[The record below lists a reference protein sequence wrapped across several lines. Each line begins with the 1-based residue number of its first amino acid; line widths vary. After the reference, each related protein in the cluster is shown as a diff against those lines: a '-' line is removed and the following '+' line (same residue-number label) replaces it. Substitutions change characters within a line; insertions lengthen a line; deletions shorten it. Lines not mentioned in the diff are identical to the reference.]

1 MEELR
6 LSHAWPPLARFCAAA
21 AFFVGVSV
29 MVGCGGGGG
38 SPSPQVNVGNNG
50 DQGSGGDNG
59 DQGSDGDGD
68 QGSGGDNGDS
78 PPPIAFG
85 QVNDIAALPIV
96 ESGGVYT
103 LNVRSQNLRTVSI
116 AVEGGG
122 GSLTVTQN
130 RLILDAGEN
139 SFQLQAMAAIND
151 IFEDDNFVVTMT
163 FGLRD
168 IFDDSITSSITI
180 RFASEPRVTST
191 GGKVALI
198 IRPSTNLTAGTTILP
213 ADQVSLSIFHLHDA
227 KAQYVLQPRSNFF
240 AADPDNGKISLA
252 RALPAGDYALTLH
265 LVYGGL
271 AAMQSIDVRYLDLPV
286 AVGQAND
293 IAILPTDGDA
303 YEFNVQARGPRT
315 IAIAVEGGGENFT
328 VTQSLLTFDAEER
341 SKRVQLQVRKSINEI
356 FAVDNHIVNMTFGLR
371 DVDDPLAA
379 TRFTIGFISEP
390 RVTITGGTVIVI
402 RPRTSLTA
410 GATILSVEQVSLS
423 IFHLHGATARY
434 ELEQPQPPLGQS
446 QSPYFAADPDNGK
459 ISLARAL
466 PVGDYT
472 LTLRLIYEGLTAT
485 RSVSVRSEYLQ
496 PKFVGNITNEI
507 YFPASTGADAEVLQV
522 TVTGDDV
529 TVFVDSQLPIRAR
542 PVREEGEENGGES
555 TVVYRVEFE
564 EPLTSIITSDDRTIN
579 VTTGFEVTTM
589 TVESVTTMTVGS
601 VVTTMTVESATTTMS
616 TAIISMKI
624 IDITIYLTLR
634 AQGALTGSIV
644 FPTVAFATVDIFSGP
659 RAFGRDDTLII
670 PAGGSGVALPAG
682 AAGIT
687 IWHIA
692 LPTLTFYEIDQSDDN
707 IFTVDAKS
715 GEISIVDILPNRSE
729 HNLTLHMTGFGY
741 ESEAGAINQ
750 VKMTTASRPLRII
763 GPPHQTVFLSGGT
776 RTITVAAMARP
787 DEEIAVVRSRIDRTD
802 LALPP
807 LVDFI
812 SLAPVSTGNF
822 QADGGVTSRIRLGER
837 GALELFTADGT
848 ELTASFQVIDFNGE
862 SGVLTL
868 LFRSAP
874 RVAANGGDL
883 LTVLESE
890 QVTTADVM
898 TVVTEAEAGEADI
911 WHFPTP
917 ERERVL
923 EKYSLSPVK
932 ATNLDRLDESTRV
945 TDLFSVDGE
954 TGEVVLTAAL
964 EYNRAYEFALYLRG
978 GGVEASRNVRVETPP
993 YPGFYAQ
1000 NDAGKG
1006 EGTVDSPYLISD
1018 IHQLQVIGGAVPDNV
1033 ATVLAARWRV
1043 SEDFVQNEAA
1053 RTFGSNRLLSHY
1065 LLVNDIDASPTRAW
1079 AQGFAPIGGSENKG
1093 GFRGVFDGGDF
1104 LIRELYIRRPRE
1116 DDVGLFAALEAGSD
1130 VTHLGLQN
1138 VEILGDERVGGFA
1151 GAMRGGALS
1160 INWISGLVSGNDDVG
1175 GFAGWQTNGMLEEN
1189 WSSARIGSGGDGGG
1203 WVGRRAAGEAG
1214 RGYWAGVF
1222 EGDFSGRDNLGGLSS
1237 PLGAVGGDAVYWNPQ
1252 ASAPGLAQS
1261 GGGAVAVGAIQ
1272 DLSANDF
1279 GGGWRV
1285 DGGDNFP
1292 ALLGASATEQAI
1304 GVALGMTRWVGI
1316 GSPDEVVLRPGANG
1330 ARVDLSPEFGWLRL
1344 DTNGFIAR
1352 DVADFAPARCEIY
1365 DDDEGLPAARV
1376 DVGYNGV
1383 EIFVDLLAEDAF
1395 LSYTS
1400 DCRFGWSGAE
1410 RDADVTLRLVFAAAA
1425 SSTAPG
1431 DDVRQ
1436 TIDYAA
1442 RIAASDISTFDSRAY
1457 FIGLPRGVVT
1467 IGATAAKNTFVLKV
1481 ATRDPILL
1489 GTTMTISPAAAV
1501 DAASGGILET
1511 GGGRTVAVTLAVA
1524 ATALFTEDNLEVEGN
1539 VVLTDG
1545 GQRRLHRVRFVSS
1558 PRAIS
1563 FIENDVFTVVL
1574 PARTSRLTAD
1584 FAERLQVWHYEGETY
1599 SILDGEDSE
1608 YFAIDGSRVSAV
1620 GGGLLPGLYTV
1631 EVEVAGGGASVFV
1644 RMIVDV
1650 EAGFSEFPFRD
1661 VRVPAGFPADEA
1673 ILTLTVADGEFK
1685 PSSFSFL
1692 PFSVDIFE
1700 SGGGDKAAVIT
1711 INQAQIDLADEA
1723 AFFFTVTAA
1732 LGERYITTPISV
1744 RSAPSFEPLP
1754 MMVEGGYFVPAFI
1767 GETARGNGVT
1777 ISIGFRHLFGANPD
1791 PSHFSLDGAATN
1803 YFRLDADLDLEH
1815 IRNIRLSD
1823 LPVVGDEYGTI
1834 TISGALAYDDGG
1846 SLVAQTTMRAF
1857 QITIS
1862 FGGDETQRQEHIES
1876 VSLAAAIEWTEANAY
1891 TYVHEL
1897 EDEFETED
1905 ETISVSVSMDGLTS
1919 LTLTMTMTMTLTTT
1933 MTVDLQKLGD
1943 ETLDGSS
1950 AAKAFPI
1957 FNIWQ
1962 LQAIDGREVVT
1973 GTLSTVNF
1981 TLFGPDE
1988 ATRLSQHYRIMNDI
2002 DAMPLA
2008 TVVHVN
2014 ILTVGNVIDGFM
2026 EVDDRITAG
2035 FSPIGLDLAL
2045 TDINGNAINGAM
2057 FTGGLYGHG
2066 FVVRGLRIIS
2076 TVAYGRYT
2084 GLIAQLGGGGLISG
2098 VRLEDAILVGSP
2110 DFSQLTPKALGGLVA
2125 AQVNGGEIV
2134 ASHFS
2139 GDIFAY
2145 PSGDL
2150 RNIGGLVGNFDRGVI
2165 IDSGSSGRVG
2175 ADSSSATSMGGLVGH
2190 YNLNLAKIIRSWS
2203 SADVGSN
2210 SEFGGLVGLAHLP
2223 VATTPTVDIGTTIE
2237 GVWSAGRLTRSANDS
2252 GGLYYLE
2259 GVITVAFSPPPV
2271 VNVWTASEVF
2281 EGTNPLGR
2289 NANDG
2294 SAVVSLGYWSWDLVP
2309 ENRGDRI
2316 AGEGVDD
2323 IRTLNSSHF
2332 SGDFWDFGTN
2342 SDFPLINSQSRS
2354 EQAAQIASGISKIVG
2369 RNNDL
2374 TVVLGDDL
2382 SIDHLLRGAS
2392 FTLGSVYAEMELDT
2406 NGIAS
2411 GAARSGMP
2419 APSCAFADNELRATT
2434 NYNNAV
2440 VAMTLISTV
2449 SGLNWVDR
2457 GVCAV
2462 SWEGVTVS
2470 QLTVRMMV
2478 SVTYDDP
2485 AETTTLIIDY
2495 PAEIVNSDDL
2505 TLVPPPLRI
2514 EAFGE
2519 REFAP
2524 TLIADGIHLISLS
2537 GARNSDGTRRGDR
2550 DGADGIVVRASGK
2563 GGATIQAVNFD
2574 GGNFQTEPA
2583 LADFVG
2589 WATIG
2594 VYSGFVGND
2603 LFDDN
2608 QLREVP
2614 VSVVADGQSATLT
2627 LTLAA
2632 IPELVNRG
2640 NINVRI
2646 TLPVSVGQTI
2656 LMAQDAPIYWKHS
2669 RHGLTSVT
2677 IVTDG
2682 DGPFYFPANDADAS
2696 NNHYLANENV
2706 MKPGIFPIDIVE
2718 YQVSDYRGVETSAG
2732 GVTMTIAL
2740 VDNEVLSLRREFDG
2754 GAYDWTRAEAYSYS
2768 VTVGTGT
2775 LDLLR
2780 LSEGPEFD
2788 LDGTS
2793 PDRAIPIYNI
2803 WQLQGIVGVSV
2814 DADGSVS
2821 SGVAVFPGDA
2831 LSLHYI
2837 LMNDIDAAPARE
2849 WDDGKG
2855 FTPIGDPTAPFI
2867 GRFDGNGKVVQNL
2880 FIDRAT
2886 ITIGLFGAVGKDG
2899 GSGGVVNDLG
2909 VANAEYR
2916 GSGDI
2921 GGVIG
2926 VLAGAGNAMD
2936 ELWFSGQIFQSSLS
2950 NVTVYAGGVIGRH
2963 RQQNNPGVGGGLVQ
2977 GLWAAGEIEVEGG
2990 GAENAGGIV
2999 GRLESDGS
3007 FGLDLEWFSYIA
3019 STIGGVYGSV
3029 AIDFVSD
3036 SKEAY
3041 VSREISA
3048 LPADPSGTAV
3058 ESLQSLQTDAG
3069 LLRFDEGTNDDFPVL
3084 KAFSASR
3091 QAIHIAAG
3099 LTRIRDKDGTALAL
3113 DGTIPAQNFGRMRLD
3128 TNGLAANNGTDQ
3140 TATPDC
3146 VFVDDAL
3153 RARTNYNQV
3162 SVIMTLL
3169 AAPTGVSFAHFDNFV
3184 LDDCEVL
3191 WRGENEDLTATVRL
3205 IFSVDE
3211 QTFTGDEGQTLT
3223 ISAEALTVDRVVSVA
3238 AAKLP
3243 PFVSPNEITVPA
3255 NHQPG
3260 DDAFSFTANL
3270 VSTTISVLNSENFGG
3285 DAQAGTIDITL
3296 LRPAT
3301 EIFDSDNALRII
3313 PLRLSREGVI
3323 IDQEILARSAPR
3335 FVALLDALTLNLPI
3349 IVGDTIAIDPLAIWH
3364 LDDAND
3370 DFRLI
3375 DDGGLPFSFEKNG
3388 AIVATAD
3395 IDIDGEGEYYLSVE
3409 IENGDFSGE
3418 HNFTLRLTA
3427 EHERLRRAFVATV
3440 RWTVENAYS
3449 YEFAKR
3455 NENGEL
3461 VMIDLR
3467 LLGNN
3472 VLDGLIPRLPVP
3484 IYNVWQLQAVNGAGE
3499 LPPDALA
3506 LEFSAR
3512 ARAIALLGENAEER
3526 LGRHYRLMNDIDA
3539 YPTRQWGD
3547 AGFAPLGDA
3556 DSPFAGSLD
3565 GNGKVVRGLYSR
3577 RNDASLMG
3585 VLAGAVSNLGVE
3597 DVLVVADGDDA
3608 QIGAIAASV
3617 AFGGSIDSSW
3627 AAGRGNGGD
3636 SDGYSFGGLAGAMAG
3651 GSAIE
3656 GSWAAVDMTDAKG
3669 RGDSAGGLVGELS
3682 GIESQNATLRA
3693 VWSAG
3698 DIAVDEIDRAG
3709 GAIGLASYPGLLDI
3723 RLTGV
3728 WSVGEVE
3735 TNTTVSVGGFLGELA
3750 SQTTVSVG
3758 TGAKAA
3764 FWSPEISGLI
3774 DAVGL
3779 TNAGSTT
3786 AVVEFGSLQ
3795 TLNLSLFGVS
3805 LQTLSV
3811 AQIGDDFNVGRSNDF
3826 PLITLFEQSQA
3837 LQAAHLARALT
3848 QIKGVGDAAFPR
3860 YVNGPLRLSR
3870 SDYYYLSIATD
3881 EPIESCIFEDNAI
3894 IATLGY
3900 NNAMARLSLPS
3911 PGVSG
3916 ARFVGFSADQCRADL
3931 PDVANNSPITVRWE
3945 IWSGEGGEGYT
3956 LTVDYSVSFESPPGE
3971 IQLPGGEIL
3980 VPANAMQ
3987 GDPVLTLHFPGGHI
4001 NSFLLTNGL
4010 ESEGGDNQAVV
4021 NLLRSPRK
4029 IFLSD
4034 HARVTLSVQSIQGA
4048 THGDV
4053 LLDDLPRVFNEVEIV
4068 FRSTPRG
4075 INGPSNKVITVMSET
4090 QATAGYALDLSPVL
4104 SAGLSIWHND
4114 DDDEFFSLSQP
4125 RDDFTVD
4132 PDSGVITA
4140 RRNFA
4145 GEIPLTLRLTDA
4157 PSGVNATFSF
4167 LLLVDGDKVA
4177 IANRLFEAKIERGE
4191 VDWLGDLDLDGTLNA
4206 YDWTPGIRV
4215 TGNVTMTLPDNSISV
4230 AIVLTEVTILGD
4242 ADGSE
4247 MRPWPIYN
4255 VWQLQAINSVGV
4267 SADGVTVGG
4276 LQLFSEGGDNL
4287 TAHYRLMFDID
4298 ATPTRAWDSGDGF
4311 SPIGDNDNPF
4321 IGYFDGNG
4329 KAVRGLY
4336 IDRVLDQIG
4345 IFGVAQ
4351 GATIVGLG
4359 VEDGRIGGNAGVAAG
4374 GIVGEARSV
4383 EIIDSWFSGRIDTV
4397 GDNAIG
4403 GLAGILTLSADSKL
4417 AGAWVAGRIESRD
4430 GVAAAGGVI
4439 GKTIPSSA
4447 TIEFEGVWSI
4457 AEVAAAT
4464 VGGVIGK
4471 HEGLASDFS
4480 ASITAYW
4487 SVETSGVDD
4496 SDGNSAGIRTAQTLR
4511 AVQISATVGAG
4522 ADVGSDEDFPLLNA
4536 SSRAR
4541 QAVNIA
4547 AGLTRILSRDGGAE
4561 SELPRGYARLAAL
4574 PVDFR
4579 ILEFDSNGLAVN
4591 DVSARSSAPSC
4602 AFADGGLQAATN
4614 YNNVAVSFSLLSD
4627 SGASLRDIG
4636 TKGDCLFGWRDVRDE
4651 TELTLR
4657 AVFSSAY
4664 GSFNNAET
4672 ARLTFDYRLTVA
4684 VGTAERLNDSSA
4696 VNDGELTPLA
4706 DDYQPRV
4713 YHRGATDSLLL
4724 PLPVE
4729 ARFPPTGDD
4738 LILSI
4743 DDDDNSNTVLACEA
4757 LNGGLSARSK
4767 YNAGLIFFSVENTD
4781 GDLVGAASDCR
4792 IVIPAAMTGAPFTAV
4807 FTFEI
4812 GAGESRQTVTRRH
4825 RITRDYLPRVYVVGD
4840 GVDDSPLLPLPV
4852 ETAFPSTGNLTL
4864 RIDDDDNSNT
4874 ALTCAANSPLSGGLS
4889 VQSQYDGALIRFSVE
4904 NTDGDLVGAA
4914 SNCRIVIPAAMT
4926 GAPFTA
4932 VLTFEIVE
4940 GGVRQTVT
4948 RRHRI
4953 TRDYLPRVYL
4963 VSVSTEGDEVTL
4975 PLLPLPVETPFPSTG
4990 DLILRI
4996 DDDDNSDTALACVAT
5011 SGDLSGGLS
5020 ARSQQGALLLFAV
5033 RNTDRELV
5041 GTVSGCRIVI
5051 PATAAGAPFEA
5062 ILTFEIGEGEA
5073 LQTVTRHH
5081 RITR

>member
-38 SPSPQVNVGNNG
+38 SPSVTTPQDNG
-50 DQGSGGDNG
+50 DDNGDPNPPVVVGQADDIVRLPIDVEAGSVAYTFDVPARGSRTISIAVEGGDNAFTVTQNSLIFAAG
-59 DQGSDGDGD
+59 ERSKPVTLRAVTLINEIFMDDNFVVTMTFELSDVGGASITSSLTIKFASEPRVTSTGKVTLTISSPASTAGATILPADQVSLSIFHLFGAKARYELEQPEQPRPPFFAADP
-68 QGSGGDNGDS
+68 DNGKISLARALPIGNYALTLRLIYGTLTATRSVDVRR
-78 PPPIAFG
+78 PIAFFG
-85 QVNDIAALPIV
+85 QVNDIEILPTDIAMN
-96 ESGGVYT
+96 GDAYT
-103 LNVRSQNLRTVSI
+103 LNVRSQDLRTITI
-116 AVEGGG
+116 AVKGGG
-122 GSLTVTQN
+122 GSLTVAQSIT
-130 RLILDAGEN
+130 LTAGEN

-151 IFEDDNFVVTMT
+151 IFAADNFVVTMT

-168 IFDDSITSSITI
+168 ISDASITSSITI
-180 RFASEPRVTST
+180 RFASEPRVAST
-191 GGKVALI
+191 GETFVFDI
-198 IRPSTNLTAGTTILP
+198 SRRTILP
-213 ADQVSLSIFHLHDA
+213 EGATILSVEQVSLSIFHLRGA
-227 KAQYVLQPRSNFF
+227 KARYELEQPEQPQPPYF
-240 AADPDNGKISLA
+240 AADPDSGKIWLTRDFPIGDS
-252 RALPAGDYALTLH
+252 ALLTLR
-265 LVYGGL
+265 LVYGDL
-271 AAMQSIDVRYLDLPV
+271 TATKFVKVRHLVLPV
-286 AVGQAND
+286 AVDLAND
-293 IAILPTDGDA
+293 IAILPTGITMNGDV
-303 YEFNVQARGPRT
+303 YTFNVQSRDRRV
-315 IAIAVEGGGENFT
+315 ISIAVEGGENAFT
-328 VTQSLLTFDAEER
+328 VAQDLLTFVAGER
-341 SKRVQLQVRKSINEI
+341 SKPVTLRASIAIDKI
-356 FAVDNHIVNMTFGLR
+356 FMNDNHTVNMTFRLR
-371 DVDDPLAA
+371 DVADPSAA

-390 RVTITGGTVIVI
+390 RVTSTGGNVVIVI
-402 RPRTSLTA
+402 RPRTSLTV

-423 IFHLHGATARY
+423 IFHLHGAKARY

-446 QSPYFAADPDNGK
+446 QSPYFAADLDNGK
-459 ISLARAL
+459 ITLARAL

-507 YFPASTGADAEVLQV
+507 YFPPATGADAEVLQI

-529 TVFVDSQLPIRAR
+529 TVFVDSQSLPIRAR
-542 PVREEGEENGGES
+542 PATVREDN
-555 TVVYRVEFE
+555 VVYRVEFE
-564 EPLTSIITSDDRTIN
+564 SPLASIITRDKQR
-579 VTTGFEVTTM
+579 
-589 TVESVTTMTVGS
+589 
-601 VVTTMTVESATTTMS
+601 AR
-616 TAIISMKI
+616 
-624 IDITIYLTLR
+624 LTLR
-634 AQGALTGSIV
+634 AQGALTESTV
-644 FPTVAFATVDIFSGP
+644 FPTVAFMTVDILSGP
-659 RAFGRDDTLII
+659 IAFGRDDTLII

-729 HNLTLHMTGFGY
+729 HDLTLHMTGFGY

-776 RTITVAAMARP
+776 HTITVAAMARP
-787 DEEIAVVRSRIDRTD
+787 GEEIAVVRSRIDRTD

-822 QADGGVTSRIRLGER
+822 RIDGGVTSRIRLGGR

-848 ELTASFQVIDFNGE
+848 ELTANFQVIDFDGE

-868 LFRSAP
+868 FFRSAP

-898 TVVTEAEAGEADI
+898 TVVTEAEADEADI

-917 ERERVL
+917 EMERVL
-923 EKYSLSPVK
+923 EEYSLSPVR
-932 ATNLDRLDESTRV
+932 AINLDRQDESTRV

-954 TGEVVLTAAL
+954 TGEVALTAAL

-978 GGVEASRNVRVETPP
+978 GGVETSRNVRVETPP

-1000 NDAGKG
+1000 DDAGKG

-1018 IHQLQVIGGAVPDNV
+1018 IHQLQVIGGAVPDGV
-1033 ATVLAARWRV
+1033 AAVLAARWRV
-1043 SEDFVQNEAA
+1043 SEDFVQDEAA
-1053 RTFGSNRLLSHY
+1053 RTFGANRLLSHY
-1065 LLVNDIDASPTRAW
+1065 LLVSDIDASPTRAW

-1104 LIRELYIRRPRE
+1104 LIRELHIRRPRE

-1151 GAMRGGALS
+1151 GAVRGGALS

-1175 GFAGWQTNGMLEEN
+1175 GFAGWQTNGVLEEN

-1237 PLGAVGGDAVYWNPQ
+1237 PLGADGGDAVYWNPQ

-1261 GGGAVAVGAIQ
+1261 GGGGVTVGAIQ
-1272 DLSANDF
+1272 DLSSNDF
-1279 GGGWRV
+1279 GRGWRA
-1285 DGGDNFP
+1285 GGGGNFP
-1292 ALLGASATEQAI
+1292 VLLGASATEQAI
-1304 GVALGMTRWVGI
+1304 GIALGMTRWVGI

-1330 ARVDLSPEFGWLRL
+1330 ARIDLPPEFGLMRL
-1344 DTNGFIAR
+1344 DANGFVGR
-1352 DVADFAPARCEIY
+1352 EVADFTPARCEIY
-1365 DDDEGLPAARV
+1365 DDEEGLPVARV

-1383 EIFVDLLAEDAF
+1383 SIFVDLLAKNAF
-1395 LSYTS
+1395 LSYAR

-1410 RDADVTLRLVFAAAA
+1410 RDADVTLRLVFAADAE
-1425 SSTAPG
+1425 STTPG
-1431 DDVRQ
+1431 DDVRH
-1436 TIDYAA
+1436 TVDYAA
-1442 RIAASDISTFDSRAY
+1442 RIAASDISAFDSRAY
-1457 FIGLPRGVVT
+1457 LTGVPQGVVT
-1467 IGATAAKNTFVLKV
+1467 IDAAAAMNSFVFTV
-1481 ATRDPILL
+1481 TTHDPILL

-1501 DAASGGILET
+1501 DAAIDSVLET
-1511 GGGRTVAVTLAVA
+1511 GGGRTAAMTLADA

-1539 VVLTDG
+1539 VVLFDG
-1545 GQRRLHRVRFVSS
+1545 GQRRLHGVRFVSS

-1563 FIENDVFTVVL
+1563 FIENDVFTVAL
-1574 PARTSRLTAD
+1574 PARTPILAAD

-1599 SILDGEDSE
+1599 SILGGEDSK
-1608 YFAIDGSRVSAV
+1608 YFTIDGSRVSVA
-1620 GGGLLPGLYTV
+1620 GDGLLPGLYTIS
-1631 EVEVAGGGASVFV
+1631 VEVAGGGVSVFG

-1650 EAGFSEFPFRD
+1650 EAGFSEFPFHD
-1661 VRVPAGFPADEA
+1661 VRVPAGLPAGEA

-1685 PSSFSFL
+1685 SDSFSFL
-1692 PFSVDIFE
+1692 PFSVDMFE

-1711 INQAQIDLADEA
+1711 INRAQIDIPDKA

-1732 LGERYITTPISV
+1732 LGERYITTPIAV
-1744 RSAPSFEPLP
+1744 RSAPSFEPLAA
-1754 MMVEGGYFVPAFI
+1754 VEGGYLVPVFS
-1767 GETARGNGVT
+1767 GETARENGVT
-1777 ISIGFRHLFGANPD
+1777 ISIGFRHLFAGAEPD
-1791 PSHFSLDGAATN
+1791 PRHFSLFGEARE
-1803 YFRLDADLDLEH
+1803 YFRLINQGLDFDLEH

-1862 FGGDETQRQEHIES
+1862 FGGDETQRREHMES
-1876 VSLAAAIEWTEANAY
+1876 VSLAAAIKWTEANAY

-1897 EDEFETED
+1897 ENEFETKD
-1905 ETISVSVSMDGLTS
+1905 ETISVSVSADMMISLT
-1919 LTLTMTMTMTLTTT
+1919 LTLTMTMTMTTT

-1962 LQAIDGREVVT
+1962 LQAIDGREVVN
-1973 GTLSTVNF
+1973 GTLSTDNF

-1988 ATRLSQHYRIMNDI
+1988 STRLSQHYRIMNDI
-2002 DAMPLA
+2002 DATPLA
-2008 TVVHVN
+2008 SVVHVN
-2014 ILTVGNVIDGFM
+2014 TVTIGSVVSGTNRRPRMAITST
-2026 EVDDRITAG
+2026 ITAG
-2035 FSPIGLDLAL
+2035 FSPIGEELLIVNQFDELDESTFSPA
-2045 TDINGNAINGAM
+2045 
-2057 FTGGLYGHG
+2057 FTGGLYGDG
-2066 FVVRGLRIIS
+2066 FVVSGLRFVSSVI
-2076 TVAYGRYT
+2076 YNRYPA
-2084 GLIAQLGGGGLISG
+2084 GLITRLGGGGLISG
-2098 VRLEDAILVGSP
+2098 VRLEDAIVAAFPNGSP
-2110 DFSQLTPKALGGLVA
+2110 GASAAMGGLVA
-2125 AQVNGGEIV
+2125 LQQTNSKIV
-2134 ASHFS
+2134 ASRFS
-2139 GDIFAY
+2139 GDVFVY
-2145 PSGDL
+2145 PDNNAI
-2150 RNIGGLVGNFDRGVI
+2150 NIGGLVGNSNNGVI
-2165 IDSGSSGRVG
+2165 IDSSSSGRVG
-2175 ADSSSATSMGGLVGH
+2175 VNSSSAENVGGLVGTYH
-2190 YNLNLAKIIRSWS
+2190 LRGKIIRSWS
-2203 SADVGSN
+2203 SADVGGS
-2210 SEFGGLVGLAHLP
+2210 SEFGGLVGFAHIP
-2223 VATTPTVDIGTTIE
+2223 GGASDIETSIE
-2237 GVWSAGRLTRSANDS
+2237 GVWSAGRLTRSANS
-2252 GGLYYLE
+2252 PGGLYYLDPAIS
-2259 GVITVAFSPPPV
+2259 GTFISPVIA
-2271 VNVWTASEVF
+2271 NVWTASEVSA
-2281 EGTNPLGR
+2281 GSYPLGR
-2289 NANDG
+2289 AANG
-2294 SAVVSLGYWSWDLVP
+2294 NLVSLGYWSRDLAPV
-2309 ENRGDRI
+2309 GYRI
-2316 AGEGVDD
+2316 DGSSGEGVDD
-2323 IRTLNSSHF
+2323 IRTLTSSHL
-2332 SGDFWDFGTN
+2332 SDDLWDFGTDPAD
-2342 SDFPLINSQSRS
+2342 SDFHFPLINSQSRS

-2369 RNNDL
+2369 RSGGL
-2374 TVVLGDDL
+2374 TVLGDDF

-2406 NGIAS
+2406 NGLAS

-2419 APSCAFADNELRATT
+2419 APSCAFADNEVRATT

-2478 SVTYDDP
+2478 SVTYGT
-2485 AETTTLIIDY
+2485 ETTTLSIDY
-2495 PAEIVNSDDL
+2495 PAEITNSDDL

-2524 TLIADGIHLISLS
+2524 TLIADGVHLISLS
-2537 GARNSDGTRRGDR
+2537 EGRNPDGTRIGGQNGEDK
-2550 DGADGIVVRASGK
+2550 IIVRATGK
-2563 GGATIQAVNFD
+2563 GKATIQRVNFE
-2574 GGNFQTEPA
+2574 GGKFQTFPPA
-2583 LADFVG
+2583 TDFVG

-2594 VYSGFVGND
+2594 LYGTPSEPN

-2608 QLREVP
+2608 ELREVP
-2614 VSVVADGQSATLT
+2614 VVAMADGQSATVT

-2640 NINVRI
+2640 NVSVQK

-2656 LMAQDAPIYWKHS
+2656 FTAQKIPIYWKHS
-2669 RHGLTSVT
+2669 RHGLASVT

-2682 DGPFYFPANDADAS
+2682 DGPFHFPVNDTDAS

-2706 MKPGIFPIDIVE
+2706 IKPGIFPIDIE
-2718 YQVSDYRGVETSAG
+2718 YRVSDYRGVETSDG
-2732 GVTMTIAL
+2732 GAMTIVL
-2740 VDNEVLSLRREFDG
+2740 VNNEVLSLRREFDG
-2754 GAYDWTRAEAYSYS
+2754 AAYDWMRAEAYSYS

-2780 LSEGPEFD
+2780 LSEGPDFD

-2803 WQLQGIVGVSV
+2803 WQLQGIAGVSV
-2814 DADGSVS
+2814 DTAGSVS
-2821 SGVAVFPGDA
+2821 SGVAVHPGDA

-2855 FTPIGDPTAPFI
+2855 FTPIGDPTNPFLGI
-2867 GRFDGNGKVVQNL
+2867 FDGNGKVVQNL

-2886 ITIGLFGAVGKDG
+2886 SSITIGLFGAVGEDG
-2899 GSGGVVNDLG
+2899 VSERGYVDNVG

-2926 VLAGAGNAMD
+2926 LLAGTDNNMSD
-2936 ELWFSGQIFQSSLS
+2936 LWFSGRIVQSSPS
-2950 NVTVYAGGVIGRH
+2950 HYAGGVVGRQRQDNTSSSIGVII
-2963 RQQNNPGVGGGLVQ
+2963 GA
-2977 GLWAAGEIEVEGG
+2977 WAAGEIEVAGDPET
-2990 GAENAGGIV
+2990 AGGIV
-2999 GRLESDGS
+2999 GLLEIDGNQ
-3007 FGLDLEWFSYIA
+3007 GTDLEWVSYIA
-3019 STIGGVYGSV
+3019 SPIGGVYGSV
-3029 AIDFVSD
+3029 AIDPAPPAD
-3036 SKEAY
+3036 HAY

-3048 LPADPSGTAV
+3048 LPVAPSGVVV
-3058 ESLQSLQTDAG
+3058 ESLQTLQAG
-3069 LLRFDEGTNDDFPVL
+3069 TGLNNFSEGTNDDFPAL
-3084 KAFSASR
+3084 NAFSLSQ

-3113 DGTIPAQNFGRMRLD
+3113 DGTIPAQNLRRMRLD
-3128 TNGLAANNGTDQ
+3128 TNGLAANNGTDK

-3169 AAPTGVSFAHFDNFV
+3169 AAPTGVSFFH
-3184 LDDCEVL
+3184 LGDCDVSWL
-3191 WRGENEDLTATVRL
+3191 GADEDLTATVRL
-3205 IFSVDE
+3205 IFSAAAD
-3211 QTFTGDEGQTLT
+3211 G
-3223 ISAEALTVDRVVSVA
+3223 LTVDHIVSVDDS
-3238 AAKLP
+3238 LP
-3243 PFVSPNEITVPA
+3243 FASPNEIIVPA
-3255 NHQPG
+3255 NHQP
-3260 DDAFSFTANL
+3260 DDAAFRFTSNL

-3285 DAQAGTIDITL
+3285 DAQTGTINITL

-3301 EIFDSDNALRII
+3301 AIFDSDNALRII
-3313 PLRLSREGVI
+3313 SLRLSREGETY
-3323 IDQEILARSAPR
+3323 DQEIAVRSAPR
-3335 FVALLDALTLNLPI
+3335 FVASFDSLTLNLPI
-3349 IVGDTIAIDPLAIWH
+3349 IVGDTIAFDLLAIWH
-3364 LDDAND
+3364 LDEAKDEFLLN
-3370 DFRLI
+3370 
-3375 DDGGLPFSFEKNG
+3375 DGGGLSLSFEENG
-3388 AIVATAD
+3388 ALVATTD

-3409 IENGDFSGE
+3409 IQNDDFSGNGE
-3418 HNFTLRLTA
+3418 HNFTLGLTA

-3467 LLGNN
+3467 LIGNN
-3472 VLDGLIPRLPVP
+3472 VRDGLIPRLPAP
-3484 IYNVWQLQAVNGAGE
+3484 IYNVWQLQAINGAGE

-3512 ARAIALLGENAEER
+3512 ARALALLGENAEER

-3597 DVLVVADGDDA
+3597 DVLIIADGDDA

-3617 AFGGSIDSSW
+3617 AFGGRIDSSW

-3656 GSWAAVDMTDAKG
+3656 GSWAAVDMTDARG
-3669 RGDSAGGLVGELS
+3669 RGDSAGGLVGELT

-3735 TNTTVSVGGFLGELA
+3735 TKATVSVGGFLGEIV

-3764 FWSPEISGLI
+3764 FWSPEISGLEN
-3774 DAVGL
+3774 AVGL
-3779 TNAGSTT
+3779 TNAGSTIT
-3786 AVVEFGSLQ
+3786 VVEFGSLQ

-3848 QIKGVGDAAFPR
+3848 QIKGGAGDAAFPR
-3860 YVNGPLRLSR
+3860 YVDGPLRLLR
-3870 SDYYYLSIATD
+3870 SNYSYLSIASD

-3945 IWSGEGGEGYT
+3945 IWSEEEGEGYT
-3956 LTVDYSVSFESPPGE
+3956 LTMDYSVSFESPLGD

-3980 VPANAMQ
+3980 VPANAMT
-3987 GDPVLTLHFPGGHI
+3987 GDPVLTLHFPGGYI
-4001 NSFLLTNGL
+4001 NSFLLANGL
-4010 ESEGGDNQAVV
+4010 ESEGGDNQAVI
-4021 NLLRSPRK
+4021 NLSRSPNN

-4034 HARVTLSVQSIQGA
+4034 LARVTLSVQSIQGA
-4048 THGDV
+4048 TPGDV
-4053 LLDDLPRVFNEVEIV
+4053 SLDDNPPRIFNEVEIV

-4075 INGPSNKVITVMSET
+4075 INGPSNKVVIVMPET

-4104 SAGLSIWHND
+4104 SVGLSIWHND
-4114 DDDEFFSLSQP
+4114 DADEFFSLYQP
-4125 RDDFTVD
+4125 GDDFTVD

-4140 RRNFA
+4140 RRNFV

-4167 LLLVDGDKVA
+4167 LLQVMLDGDDVA
-4177 IANRLFEAKIERGE
+4177 VAKRLFEVQVERGE
-4191 VDWLGDLDLDGTLNA
+4191 VDWLGDLDADGTLNA
-4206 YDWTPGIRV
+4206 YDWTPGIRI
-4215 TGNVTMTLPDNSISV
+4215 TNNVTTTLSDNSIEV
-4230 AIVLTEVTILGD
+4230 AIILTEVTILGD
-4242 ADGSE
+4242 ADGSA

-4255 VWQLQAINSVGV
+4255 VWQLQAINGVGV

-4276 LQLFSEGGDNL
+4276 LRLFSDDGDNL

-4321 IGYFDGNG
+4321 TGHFDGNG

-4336 IDRVLDQIG
+4336 IDRALDQIG

-4359 VEDGRIGGNAGVAAG
+4359 VEDGRIGDNAGVAAG

-4383 EIIDSWFSGRIDTV
+4383 EIIDSWFSGRIESV
-4397 GDNAIG
+4397 GDGAIG
-4403 GLAGILTLSADSKL
+4403 GLAGILALSADSKL
-4417 AGAWVAGRIESRD
+4417 AGAWVAGRIESRA
-4430 GVAAAGGVI
+4430 GVAVAGGVV
-4439 GKTIPSSA
+4439 GRTIPSSA

-4457 AEVAAAT
+4457 AEVAAAI

-4471 HEGLASDFS
+4471 HDGLASDFS

-4511 AVQISATVGAG
+4511 AEQISATVGAG
-4522 ADVGSDEDFPLLNA
+4522 ADVGSEEDFPLLNA
-4536 SSRAR
+4536 FSRAR

-4547 AGLTRILSRDGGAE
+4547 AGLTRILSRDGGTE
-4561 SELPRGYARLAAL
+4561 RELPREYVDLAAL

-4602 AFADGGLQAATN
+4602 VFADGGLRAATN
-4614 YNNVAVSFSLLSD
+4614 YNNVAVSLSLLSD

-4651 TELTLR
+4651 TALTLR
-4657 AVFSSAY
+4657 AVFSSDY
-4664 GSFNNAET
+4664 GVVDSV
-4672 ARLTFDYRLTVA
+4672 RSTFDYRLTVA
-4684 VGTAERLNDSSA
+4684 AGTAERLNDSSA
-4696 VNDGELTPLA
+4696 VNDESAAAAIETTKP
-4706 DDYQPRV
+4706 
-4713 YHRGATDSLLL
+4713 
-4724 PLPVE
+4724 
-4729 ARFPPTGDD
+4729 ARAF
-4738 LILSI
+4738 
-4743 DDDDNSNTVLACEA
+4743 AEA
-4757 LNGGLSARSK
+4757 LAN
-4767 YNAGLIFFSVENTD
+4767 
-4781 GDLVGAASDCR
+4781 
-4792 IVIPAAMTGAPFTAV
+4792 
-4807 FTFEI
+4807 
-4812 GAGESRQTVTRRH
+4812 
-4825 RITRDYLPRVYVVGD
+4825 DYLPRVYG
-4840 GVDDSPLLPLPV
+4840 GIGIADSPLLPLPA
-4852 ETAFPSTGNLTL
+4852 ETTFPPTGDVIL

-4874 ALTCAANSPLSGGLS
+4874 ALACAANSGGLS
-4889 VQSQYDGALIRFSVE
+4889 ARSQYGMLILFKVE
-4904 NTDGDLVGAA
+4904 NADGNLVGTA
-4914 SNCRIVIPAAMT
+4914 SGCRITIPATAA

-4932 VLTFEIVE
+4932 VLTFEIGE
-4940 GGVRQTVT
+4940 GEARRTIT

-4953 TRDYLPRVYL
+4953 TR
-4963 VSVSTEGDEVTL
+4963 
-4975 PLLPLPVETPFPSTG
+4975 
-4990 DLILRI
+4990 
-4996 DDDDNSDTALACVAT
+4996 
-5011 SGDLSGGLS
+5011 
-5020 ARSQQGALLLFAV
+5020 
-5033 RNTDRELV
+5033 
-5041 GTVSGCRIVI
+5041 
-5051 PATAAGAPFEA
+5051 
-5062 ILTFEIGEGEA
+5062 
-5073 LQTVTRHH
+5073 
-5081 RITR
+5081 

>member
-29 MVGCGGGGG
+29 MMIGCGGGGG
-38 SPSPQVNVGNNG
+38 
-50 DQGSGGDNG
+50 GG
-59 DQGSDGDGD
+59 
-68 QGSGGDNGDS
+68 S
-78 PPPIAFG
+78 PP
-85 QVNDIAALPIV
+85 V
-96 ESGGVYT
+96 
-103 LNVRSQNLRTVSI
+103 
-116 AVEGGG
+116 
-122 GSLTVTQN
+122 
-130 RLILDAGEN
+130 
-139 SFQLQAMAAIND
+139 
-151 IFEDDNFVVTMT
+151 
-163 FGLRD
+163 
-168 IFDDSITSSITI
+168 DSSNP
-180 RFASEPRVTST
+180 EPRVTST
-191 GGKVALI
+191 GGKVTLTI
-198 IRPSTNLTAGTTILP
+198 SSPFLTAGATILP
-213 ADQVSLSIFHLHDA
+213 ADQVSLSISHLFGA
-227 KAQYVLQPRSNFF
+227 KARYELEQPRSNFF
-240 AADPDNGKISLA
+240 AADPDNGKISLV
-252 RALPAGDYALTLH
+252 RALPVGNYALTLR
-265 LVYGGL
+265 LIYEGL
-271 AAMQSIDVRYLDLPV
+271 TATRSVDVRYPI
-286 AVGQAND
+286 AFGQAND
-293 IAILPTDGDA
+293 IEILSTSITMNVDA
-303 YEFNVQARGPRT
+303 YTLSVRAQSPRT
-315 IAIAVEGGGENFT
+315 IAIAVEGGGGSLT
-328 VTQSLLTFDAEER
+328 VTQDLLTFVAGER
-341 SKRVQLQVRKSINEI
+341 SKPVTLQAAMAINDI
-356 FAVDNHIVNMTFGLR
+356 FATDKSVVTLIFGLR
-371 DVDDPLAA
+371 DVDNDLITSSLTIRFVSEPRVARTGETFTLNISPRTILPEGATILPTASVAASIFHLFDAKARYELEQPERPQPPYFAADPDSGKIWLARDLPIRDSTLLTLRSIYRALTATQFIEVRHLVLPVAVDLANDIAILPSGLGAGRVAYTFNVQSRDRRTISIAVEGGENLFEVTPNLLDFDVGERSKPVTILASIAIDEIFKVDNRTVNMTFRLRDVADPSAA
-379 TRFTIGFISEP
+379 TRFTIGFISQP
-390 RVTITGGTVIVI
+390 RVTSTGGNVVIVI

-410 GATILSVEQVSLS
+410 GATILPTVSVALS

-446 QSPYFAADPDNGK
+446 QSPYFAADLDNGK
-459 ISLARAL
+459 ITLARAL

-507 YFPASTGADAEVLQV
+507 YFPPATGADAEVLQI

-529 TVFVDSQLPIRAR
+529 TVFVDSQSLPIRAR
-542 PVREEGEENGGES
+542 SATVREDN
-555 TVVYRVEFE
+555 VVYRVEFE
-564 EPLTSIITSDDRTIN
+564 SPLASIITRDKQR
-579 VTTGFEVTTM
+579 
-589 TVESVTTMTVGS
+589 
-601 VVTTMTVESATTTMS
+601 AR
-616 TAIISMKI
+616 
-624 IDITIYLTLR
+624 LTLR
-634 AQGALTGSIV
+634 AQGALTESTK
-644 FPTVAFATVDIFSGP
+644 FPTVAFMTVDILSGP
-659 RAFGRDDTLII
+659 IAFGRDDTLII
-670 PAGGSGVALPAG
+670 PVSRSGVALPAG
-682 AAGIT
+682 EAGIT

-707 IFTVDAKS
+707 LLFTVDVKS
-715 GEISIVDILPNRSE
+715 GEIAIVDVLENRSE
-729 HNLTLHMTGFGY
+729 HDLTLRMIGFGY
-741 ESEAGAINQ
+741 ESVSGAITT
-750 VKMTTASRPLRII
+750 VSVTASRPLRII
-763 GPPHQTVFLSGGT
+763 GPPHQTVFLSGET
-776 RTITVAAMARP
+776 HTITVAAMARP
-787 DEEIAVVRSRIDRTD
+787 GEEIAVLRSSIDFDTD
-802 LALPP
+802 LDLPP
-807 LVDFI
+807 PPAVDFI

-837 GALELFTADGT
+837 GALELFTADGA
-848 ELTASFQVIDFNGE
+848 ELTASFQVIGFDGE
-862 SGVLTL
+862 SGVITL
-868 LFRSAP
+868 FFRSAP

-883 LTVLESE
+883 LTALESD

-917 ERERVL
+917 EMERVL
-923 EKYSLSPVK
+923 EEYSLSPVR
-932 ATNLDRLDESTRV
+932 AINLDRQDESTRV
-945 TDLFSVDGE
+945 TDLFSVDIE

-993 YPGFYAQ
+993 YPNFYAQ
-1000 NDAGKG
+1000 DDAGKG
-1006 EGTVDSPYLISD
+1006 EGTVESPYLIYD
-1018 IHQLQVIGGAVPDNV
+1018 IHQLQAIDGAMPDDV
-1033 ATVLAARWRV
+1033 AAALAARWRV
-1043 SEDFVQNEAA
+1043 SEGVVQDEAA
-1053 RTFGSNRLLSHY
+1053 RTFGANRLLSHY

-1079 AQGFAPIGGSENKG
+1079 AQGFAPIGGSGNKR

-1104 LIRELYIRRPRE
+1104 LIRELHIRRPRE

-1130 VTHLGLQN
+1130 VTRLGLQH

-1151 GAMRGGALS
+1151 GAVRGGALS
-1160 INWISGLVSGNDDVG
+1160 INWISGLVSGADDVG
-1175 GFAGWQTNGMLEEN
+1175 GFAGWQTNGVLEEN
-1189 WSSARIGSGGDGGG
+1189 WSSARVDSGGGDGGG

-1222 EGDFSGRDNLGGLSS
+1222 ASDVGDFSGRDNLGGLSS
-1237 PLGAVGGDAVYWNPQ
+1237 PLGADGGDAVYWNPQ

-1261 GGGAVAVGAIQ
+1261 GGGGGGVAVGAIQ
-1272 DLSANDF
+1272 DLSSNDF
-1279 GGGWRV
+1279 GRGWRA
-1285 DGGDNFP
+1285 GGGGNFP
-1292 ALLGASATEQAI
+1292 VLLGASATEQAI
-1304 GVALGMTRWVGI
+1304 GIALGMTRWVGI
-1316 GSPDEVVLRPGANG
+1316 GSPADEVVLRPGADG
-1330 ARVDLSPEFGWLRL
+1330 ARVDLPPDFGLMRL
-1344 DTNGFIAR
+1344 DSNGFVGR
-1352 DVADFAPARCEIY
+1352 EVADFTPARCEIY
-1365 DDDEGLPAARV
+1365 DDEEGLPAARV

-1383 EIFVDLLAEDAF
+1383 SIFVDLLAKNAF
-1395 LSYTS
+1395 LSYAR

-1410 RDADVTLRLVFAAAA
+1410 RDADVTLRLVFAADAE
-1425 SSTAPG
+1425 STTPG
-1431 DDVRQ
+1431 DDVRH
-1436 TIDYAA
+1436 TVDYAA
-1442 RIAASDISTFDSRAY
+1442 RIAASDISAFDSRAY
-1457 FIGLPRGVVT
+1457 LTGVPQGVVT
-1467 IGATAAKNTFVLKV
+1467 IDAAAAMNSFVFTV
-1481 ATRDPILL
+1481 TTHDPILL

-1501 DAASGGILET
+1501 DAAIDSVLET
-1511 GGGRTVAVTLAVA
+1511 GGGRTAAMTLADA

-1539 VVLTDG
+1539 VVLADG
-1545 GQRRLHRVRFVSS
+1545 GKRRLHGVRFVSS

-1563 FIENDVFTVVL
+1563 FIENDVFTVAL
-1574 PARTSRLTAD
+1574 PARTPILAAD

-1599 SILDGEDSE
+1599 SILGGEDSK
-1608 YFAIDGSRVSAV
+1608 YFAIDGSRVSVA
-1620 GGGLLPGLYTV
+1620 GDGLLPGLYTIS
-1631 EVEVAGGGASVFV
+1631 VEVAGGGVSVFG

-1650 EAGFSEFPFRD
+1650 ESELSEFPFHD
-1661 VRVPAGFPADEA
+1661 VRVPAGLPAGEA

-1685 PSSFSFL
+1685 SDSFSFL
-1692 PFSVDIFE
+1692 PFSVDMFE

-1711 INQAQIDLADEA
+1711 INQAQIDIPDKA

-1732 LGERYITTPISV
+1732 LGERYITTPIAV
-1744 RSAPSFEPLP
+1744 RSAPSFEPFAA
-1754 MMVEGGYFVPAFI
+1754 VEGGYLVPVFI
-1767 GETARGNGVT
+1767 GETARENGVT
-1777 ISIGFRHLFGANPD
+1777 ISIGFRHLFADAEPD
-1791 PSHFSLDGAATN
+1791 PRHFSLFGEARE
-1803 YFRLDADLDLEH
+1803 YFRLINQGLDFDLEH

-1846 SLVAQTTMRAF
+1846 SLVEQTTMRAF

-1862 FGGDETQRQEHIES
+1862 FGGDEAQRQEHIES

-1905 ETISVSVSMDGLTS
+1905 ETVSVSISMDGLTS
-1919 LTLTMTMTMTLTTT
+1919 LTLTLTMTMTLTTT

-1943 ETLDGSS
+1943 LTLDGSS
-1950 AAKAFPI
+1950 ARKALPI

-1962 LQAIDGREVVT
+1962 LQAIDGREVVN
-1973 GTLSTVNF
+1973 GTLSTVNYSPLSTDNF
-1981 TLFGPDE
+1981 TLFGMDDSE
-1988 ATRLSQHYRIMNDI
+1988 RLSQHYRIMNDI
-2002 DAMPLA
+2002 DATPLA

-2014 ILTVGNVIDGFM
+2014 VLSVGNVIDGFT
-2026 EVDDRITAG
+2026 EYDDRITAG
-2035 FSPIGLDLAL
+2035 FSPIGLDFAL

-2057 FTGGLYGHG
+2057 FTGGLHGDG

-2110 DFSQLTPKALGGLVA
+2110 DFSQLTPKAMGGLVA
-2125 AQVNGGEIV
+2125 SQVNGGEIV

-2145 PSGDL
+2145 PSGDLTL

-2175 ADSSSATSMGGLVGH
+2175 ADSSSVTSSVTSMGGLVGH

-2294 SAVVSLGYWSWDLVP
+2294 SAVVSLGYWGWDLAP

-2419 APSCAFADNELRATT
+2419 APSCAFADNEVRATT

-2478 SVTYDDP
+2478 SVTYGT
-2485 AETTTLIIDY
+2485 ETTTLSIDY
-2495 PAEIVNSDDL
+2495 PAEITNSDDL

-2524 TLIADGIHLISLS
+2524 DLIADGVHLISLS

-2583 LADFVG
+2583 LIDFVG

-2640 NINVRI
+2640 NVSVQI

-2656 LMAQDAPIYWKHS
+2656 FTAQKIPIYWKHS
-2669 RHGLTSVT
+2669 RHGLASVT

-2682 DGPFYFPANDADAS
+2682 DGPFYFPANDTDAS

-2706 MKPGIFPIDIVE
+2706 VTPGIFPIDIE
-2718 YQVSDYRGVETSAG
+2718 YRVSDYRGVETSAG
-2732 GVTMTIAL
+2732 GAMTIVL
-2740 VDNEVLSLRREFDG
+2740 VNNEVLSLRREFDG
-2754 GAYDWTRAEAYSYS
+2754 AAYDWTRAEAYSYS
-2768 VTVGTGT
+2768 VTFGTGM

-2780 LSEGPEFD
+2780 LSEGPDFD

-2803 WQLQGIVGVSV
+2803 WQLQGIAGVSV
-2814 DADGSVS
+2814 DAAGSVS
-2821 SGVAVFPGDA
+2821 SGVAVHPGDA

-2855 FTPIGDPTAPFI
+2855 FTPIGDPTNPFLGI
-2867 GRFDGNGKVVQNL
+2867 FDGNGKVVQNL

-2886 ITIGLFGAVGKDG
+2886 SSITIGLFGAVGEVSVTLRGYVD
-2899 GSGGVVNDLG
+2899 DLG
-2909 VANAEYR
+2909 VSNAEYR

-2926 VLAGAGNAMD
+2926 VLSGTDNVLTD
-2936 ELWFSGQIFQSSLS
+2936 LWFSGRIFQSSLS
-2950 NVTVYAGGVIGRH
+2950 SVAVYAGGVVGRQ
-2963 RQQNNPGVGGGLVQ
+2963 RQSASPGVTLTLLQ
-2977 GLWAAGEIEVEGG
+2977 AAWAAGEIEVAGDPET
-2990 GAENAGGIV
+2990 AGGIV
-2999 GRLESDGS
+2999 GLLEIDGNQGS
-3007 FGLDLEWFSYIA
+3007 GLEWVSYIA
-3019 STIGGVYGSV
+3019 SPIGGVYGSV
-3029 AIDFVSD
+3029 AIDPAPPAD
-3036 SKEAY
+3036 QAY

-3048 LPADPSGTAV
+3048 LPVAPSGVVV
-3058 ESLQSLQTDAG
+3058 ESLQTLQAG
-3069 LLRFDEGTNDDFPVL
+3069 TGLNNFSEGTNDDFPAL
-3084 KAFSASR
+3084 NAFSLSQ

-3113 DGTIPAQNFGRMRLD
+3113 DGTIPAQNLRRMRLD
-3128 TNGLAANNGTDQ
+3128 TNGLAANNGTDK

-3169 AAPTGVSFAHFDNFV
+3169 AAPTGVSFFH
-3184 LDDCEVL
+3184 LGDCDVSWL
-3191 WRGENEDLTATVRL
+3191 GADENLTATVRL
-3205 IFSVDE
+3205 IFSAAAD
-3211 QTFTGDEGQTLT
+3211 G
-3223 ISAEALTVDRVVSVA
+3223 LTVDHIVSVDDS
-3238 AAKLP
+3238 L
-3243 PFVSPNEITVPA
+3243 PFVSPNEIIVPA
-3255 NHQPG
+3255 NHQP
-3260 DDAFSFTANL
+3260 DDAAFSFTSNL

-3285 DAQAGTIDITL
+3285 DAQTGTINITL

-3301 EIFDSDNALRII
+3301 AIFDSDNALRII
-3313 PLRLSREGVI
+3313 SLRLSREGETY
-3323 IDQEILARSAPR
+3323 DQEIAVRSAPR
-3335 FVALLDALTLNLPI
+3335 FVASFDSLTLNLPI
-3349 IVGDTIAIDPLAIWH
+3349 IVGDTIAFDLLAIWH
-3364 LDDAND
+3364 LDEAKDEFLLND
-3370 DFRLI
+3370 D
-3375 DDGGLPFSFEKNG
+3375 GSPFSFEENG
-3388 AIVATAD
+3388 ALVATTD

-3409 IENGDFSGE
+3409 IQNDDFSGNGE
-3418 HNFTLRLTA
+3418 HNFTLGLTA

-3467 LLGNN
+3467 LIGNN
-3472 VLDGLIPRLPVP
+3472 VRDGLIPRLPAP
-3484 IYNVWQLQAVNGAGE
+3484 IYNVWQLQAINGAGE

-3512 ARAIALLGENAEER
+3512 ARALALLGENAEDR

-3547 AGFAPLGDA
+3547 AGFAPIGDA
-3556 DSPFAGSLD
+3556 NSPFAGSLD

-3577 RNDASLMG
+3577 RNHASLMG

-3617 AFGGSIDSSW
+3617 AFGGRIDSSW

-3669 RGDSAGGLVGELS
+3669 RGDSAGGLVGELN
-3682 GIESQNATLRA
+3682 GIDESQNATLRA

-3735 TNTTVSVGGFLGELA
+3735 TKATVSVGGFLGEIV

-3764 FWSPEISGLI
+3764 FWSPEISGLEN
-3774 DAVGL
+3774 AVGL
-3779 TNAGSTT
+3779 TNAGSTIT
-3786 AVVEFGSLQ
+3786 VVEFGSLQ

-3811 AQIGDDFNVGRSNDF
+3811 AQIGDDFNVGRPNDF

-3848 QIKGVGDAAFPR
+3848 QIKGGAGDAAFPR
-3860 YVNGPLRLSR
+3860 YVDGPLRLLR
-3870 SDYYYLSIATD
+3870 SNYSYLSIASD

-3945 IWSGEGGEGYT
+3945 IWSEEEGEGYT
-3956 LTVDYSVSFESPPGE
+3956 LTMDYSVSFESPLGD

-3980 VPANAMQ
+3980 VPANAMT
-3987 GDPVLTLHFPGGHI
+3987 GDPVLTLHFPGGYI
-4001 NSFLLTNGL
+4001 NSFLLANGL
-4010 ESEGGDNQAVV
+4010 ESEGGDNQAVI
-4021 NLLRSPRK
+4021 NLSRSPNN

-4034 HARVTLSVQSIQGA
+4034 LARVTLSVQSIQGA
-4048 THGDV
+4048 TPGDV
-4053 LLDDLPRVFNEVEIV
+4053 SLDDNPPRIFNEVEIV

-4075 INGPSNKVITVMSET
+4075 INGPSNKVVIVMPET

-4104 SAGLSIWHND
+4104 SVGLSIWHND
-4114 DDDEFFSLSQP
+4114 DADEFFSLYQP
-4125 RDDFTVD
+4125 GDDFTVD

-4140 RRNFA
+4140 RRNFV

-4167 LLLVDGDKVA
+4167 LLQVMLDGDDVA
-4177 IANRLFEAKIERGE
+4177 VAKRLFEVQVERGE
-4191 VDWLGDLDLDGTLNA
+4191 VDWLGDLDADGTLNA
-4206 YDWTPGIRV
+4206 YDWTPGIRI
-4215 TGNVTMTLPDNSISV
+4215 TNNVTTTLSDNSIEV
-4230 AIVLTEVTILGD
+4230 AIILTEVTILGD
-4242 ADGSE
+4242 ADGSA

-4255 VWQLQAINSVGV
+4255 VWQLQAINGVGV

-4276 LQLFSEGGDNL
+4276 LRLFSDDGDNL

-4321 IGYFDGNG
+4321 TGHFDGNG

-4336 IDRVLDQIG
+4336 IDRALDQIG

-4383 EIIDSWFSGRIDTV
+4383 EIIDSWFSGRIESV
-4397 GDNAIG
+4397 GDGAIG
-4403 GLAGILTLSADSKL
+4403 GLAGILALSADSKL

-4430 GVAAAGGVI
+4430 GVAVAGGVV
-4439 GKTIPSSA
+4439 GRTIPSSA

-4457 AEVAAAT
+4457 AEVAAAI

-4471 HEGLASDFS
+4471 HDGLASDFS

-4511 AVQISATVGAG
+4511 AEQISATVGAG
-4522 ADVGSDEDFPLLNA
+4522 ADVGSEEDFPLLNA
-4536 SSRAR
+4536 FSRAR

-4547 AGLTRILSRDGGAE
+4547 AGLTRILPRDGGVE
-4561 SELPRGYARLAAL
+4561 RELPREYVDLATLAA
-4574 PVDFR
+4574 DFR

-4602 AFADGGLQAATN
+4602 AFADGGLRAAMN
-4614 YNNVAVSFSLLSD
+4614 YNNVAVSLSLLSD

-4651 TELTLR
+4651 TALTLR
-4657 AVFSSAY
+4657 AVFSSDY
-4664 GSFNNAET
+4664 DGVDSV
-4672 ARLTFDYRLTVA
+4672 RSTFDYRLTIA
-4684 VGTAERLNDSSA
+4684 AGTAERLNDSSA
-4696 VNDGELTPLA
+4696 VVNDESAAAAIETTKPA
-4706 DDYQPRV
+4706 R
-4713 YHRGATDSLLL
+4713 AFA
-4724 PLPVE
+4724 E
-4729 ARFPPTGDD
+4729 AFA
-4738 LILSI
+4738 
-4743 DDDDNSNTVLACEA
+4743 N
-4757 LNGGLSARSK
+4757 
-4767 YNAGLIFFSVENTD
+4767 
-4781 GDLVGAASDCR
+4781 
-4792 IVIPAAMTGAPFTAV
+4792 
-4807 FTFEI
+4807 
-4812 GAGESRQTVTRRH
+4812 
-4825 RITRDYLPRVYVVGD
+4825 DYLPRVYGGI
-4840 GVDDSPLLPLPV
+4840 GVADSPLLPLPV
-4852 ETAFPSTGNLTL
+4852 ETTFPPTGDVVL
-4864 RIDDDDNSNT
+4864 RIDDDDNPN
-4874 ALTCAANSPLSGGLS
+4874 
-4889 VQSQYDGALIRFSVE
+4889 
-4904 NTDGDLVGAA
+4904 
-4914 SNCRIVIPAAMT
+4914 
-4926 GAPFTA
+4926 
-4932 VLTFEIVE
+4932 
-4940 GGVRQTVT
+4940 
-4948 RRHRI
+4948 
-4953 TRDYLPRVYL
+4953 
-4963 VSVSTEGDEVTL
+4963 
-4975 PLLPLPVETPFPSTG
+4975 
-4990 DLILRI
+4990 
-4996 DDDDNSDTALACVAT
+4996 TALACAANN
-5011 SGDLSGGLS
+5011 GGLS
-5020 ARSQQGALLLFAV
+5020 ARSQYGMLILFKVENADG
-5033 RNTDRELV
+5033 NLV
-5041 GTVSGCRIVI
+5041 GTASGCRIVI
-5051 PATAAGAPFEA
+5051 PATAAGEPFTA
-5062 ILTFEIGEGEA
+5062 VLTFEIGEGEA
-5073 LQTVTRHH
+5073 RRTITRRH

>member
-1 MEELR
+1 M
-6 LSHAWPPLARFCAAA
+6 
-21 AFFVGVSV
+21 
-29 MVGCGGGGG
+29 
-38 SPSPQVNVGNNG
+38 
-50 DQGSGGDNG
+50 
-59 DQGSDGDGD
+59 
-68 QGSGGDNGDS
+68 
-78 PPPIAFG
+78 
-85 QVNDIAALPIV
+85 
-96 ESGGVYT
+96 
-103 LNVRSQNLRTVSI
+103 
-116 AVEGGG
+116 
-122 GSLTVTQN
+122 
-130 RLILDAGEN
+130 
-139 SFQLQAMAAIND
+139 
-151 IFEDDNFVVTMT
+151 
-163 FGLRD
+163 
-168 IFDDSITSSITI
+168 
-180 RFASEPRVTST
+180 
-191 GGKVALI
+191 
-198 IRPSTNLTAGTTILP
+198 
-213 ADQVSLSIFHLHDA
+213 
-227 KAQYVLQPRSNFF
+227 
-240 AADPDNGKISLA
+240 
-252 RALPAGDYALTLH
+252 
-265 LVYGGL
+265 
-271 AAMQSIDVRYLDLPV
+271 
-286 AVGQAND
+286 
-293 IAILPTDGDA
+293 
-303 YEFNVQARGPRT
+303 
-315 IAIAVEGGGENFT
+315 
-328 VTQSLLTFDAEER
+328 
-341 SKRVQLQVRKSINEI
+341 
-356 FAVDNHIVNMTFGLR
+356 
-371 DVDDPLAA
+371 
-379 TRFTIGFISEP
+379 
-390 RVTITGGTVIVI
+390 
-402 RPRTSLTA
+402 
-410 GATILSVEQVSLS
+410 
-423 IFHLHGATARY
+423 
-434 ELEQPQPPLGQS
+434 
-446 QSPYFAADPDNGK
+446 
-459 ISLARAL
+459 
-466 PVGDYT
+466 
-472 LTLRLIYEGLTAT
+472 
-485 RSVSVRSEYLQ
+485 
-496 PKFVGNITNEI
+496 
-507 YFPASTGADAEVLQV
+507 
-522 TVTGDDV
+522 TGDDV
-529 TVFVDSQLPIRAR
+529 TVFVDSQSLPIRAR
-542 PVREEGEENGGES
+542 PATVREDN
-555 TVVYRVEFE
+555 VVYRVEFE
-564 EPLTSIITSDDRTIN
+564 SPLASIITRDKQR
-579 VTTGFEVTTM
+579 
-589 TVESVTTMTVGS
+589 
-601 VVTTMTVESATTTMS
+601 AR
-616 TAIISMKI
+616 
-624 IDITIYLTLR
+624 LTLR
-634 AQGALTGSIV
+634 AQGALTESTK
-644 FPTVAFATVDIFSGP
+644 FPTVAFMTVDILSGP
-659 RAFGRDDTLII
+659 IAFGRDDTLII

-729 HNLTLHMTGFGY
+729 HDLTLHMTGVGY
-741 ESEAGAINQ
+741 ESVVATISVTVAGVATVTVVDMIT
-750 VKMTTASRPLRII
+750 VPVTASRPLRII
-763 GPPHQTVFLSGGT
+763 GPPHQTVFLSGET
-776 RTITVAAMARP
+776 HTITVAAMARP
-787 DEEIAVVRSRIDRTD
+787 GEEIAVLRSSIDFDTD
-802 LALPP
+802 LDLPP
-807 LVDFI
+807 PPAVDFI

-822 QADGGVTSRIRLGER
+822 QADGGVTSRIRLGGR

-890 QVTTADVM
+890 RVTTADVM

-917 ERERVL
+917 EMERVL
-923 EKYSLSPVK
+923 EEYSLSPVR
-932 ATNLDRLDESTRV
+932 AINLDRQDESTRV
-945 TDLFSVDGE
+945 TDLFSVDIE

-993 YPGFYAQ
+993 YPNFYAQ
-1000 NDAGKG
+1000 DDAGKG
-1006 EGTVDSPYLISD
+1006 EGTVESPYLIYD
-1018 IHQLQVIGGAVPDNV
+1018 IHQLQAIDGAMPDDV
-1033 ATVLAARWRV
+1033 AAALAARWRV
-1043 SEDFVQNEAA
+1043 SEGVVQDEAA
-1053 RTFGSNRLLSHY
+1053 RTFGANRLLSHY

-1079 AQGFAPIGGSENKG
+1079 AQGFAPIGGSGNKR

-1104 LIRELYIRRPRE
+1104 LIRELHIRRPRE
-1116 DDVGLFAALEAGSD
+1116 DDVGLFMALEAGSD
-1130 VTHLGLQN
+1130 VTRLGLQH

-1151 GAMRGGALS
+1151 GAVRGGALS
-1160 INWISGLVSGNDDVG
+1160 INWISGLVSGADDVG
-1175 GFAGWQTNGMLEEN
+1175 GFAGWQTNGVLEEN
-1189 WSSARIGSGGDGGG
+1189 WSSARVDSGGGDGGG

-1222 EGDFSGRDNLGGLSS
+1222 AGDVGDFSGRDNLGGLSS
-1237 PLGAVGGDAVYWNPQ
+1237 PLGAVGGDAVFWNPQ

-1279 GGGWRV
+1279 GGGWRA
-1285 DGGDNFP
+1285 DGDDNFP
-1292 ALLGASATEQAI
+1292 VLLGASATEQAI
-1304 GVALGMTRWVGI
+1304 GIALGMTRWVGI
-1316 GSPDEVVLRPGANG
+1316 GSPADEVVLRPGANG
-1330 ARVDLSPEFGWLRL
+1330 ARIDLPPEFGLMRL
-1344 DTNGFIAR
+1344 DSNGFVGRAA
-1352 DVADFAPARCEIY
+1352 ADFTPARCEIY
-1365 DDDEGLPAARV
+1365 DDEGLPAARV

-1383 EIFVDLLAEDAF
+1383 SIFVDLLAKDAF
-1395 LSYTS
+1395 LSYAR

-1410 RDADVTLRLVFAAAA
+1410 RDADVTLRLVFAADAESA
-1425 SSTAPG
+1425 APG
-1431 DDVRQ
+1431 DDVRR
-1436 TIDYAA
+1436 TVDYAA
-1442 RIAASDISTFDSRAY
+1442 RIAASDISAFDSRAY
-1457 FIGLPRGVVT
+1457 LTGVPQGVVT
-1467 IGATAAKNTFVLKV
+1467 IDAATAMNSFVFTV
-1481 ATRDPILL
+1481 TTHDPILL
-1489 GTTMTISPAAAV
+1489 GTTMTISSAAAV
-1501 DAASGGILET
+1501 DAAIDSVLET
-1511 GGGRTVAVTLAVA
+1511 GGGRTAAVTLTMAV
-1524 ATALFTEDNLEVEGN
+1524 TDFDDNEEVEGN
-1539 VVLTDG
+1539 VVLVDG

-1563 FIENDVFTVVL
+1563 FIENDIFTVML
-1574 PARTSRLTAD
+1574 PARTPSLAAD

-1599 SILDGEDSE
+1599 SILDGEDTE
-1608 YFAIDGSRVSAV
+1608 YFTIDGSRVSVV
-1620 GGGLLPGLYTV
+1620 GDGLLPGLYTV
-1631 EVEVAGGGASVFV
+1631 DVEVAGGGVSIFG

-1650 EAGFSEFPFRD
+1650 ESELSEFPFRD
-1661 VRVPAGFPADEA
+1661 VVVPAGFPADEA

-1700 SGGGDKAAVIT
+1700 SGGGDTVAVIT

-1723 AFFFTVTAA
+1723 EFLFTVTAA

-1767 GETARGNGVT
+1767 GETARENGVT

-1803 YFRLDADLDLEH
+1803 YFRLNADLDLEH

-1823 LPVVGDEYGTI
+1823 LSVVGGGYGTI
-1834 TISGALAYDDGG
+1834 TISGALDYDDGG

-1876 VSLAAAIEWTEANAY
+1876 VSLAATIEWTEANAY
-1891 TYVHEL
+1891 TYVHVL
-1897 EDEFETED
+1897 E
-1905 ETISVSVSMDGLTS
+1905 SVTMSIDMD
-1919 LTLTMTMTMTLTTT
+1919 TMMATTLTTT
-1933 MTVDLQKLGD
+1933 ITVDLQKLGD

-1962 LQAIDGREVVT
+1962 LQAIDGREVVN
-1973 GTLSTVNF
+1973 GTLSTVNYSPLSTVNF
-1981 TLFGPDE
+1981 TLFGMDDSE
-1988 ATRLSQHYRIMNDI
+1988 RLSQHYRIMNDI
-2002 DAMPLA
+2002 DATPLA

-2014 ILTVGNVIDGFM
+2014 ILSVGNVIDGFT
-2026 EVDDRITAG
+2026 EYDDRITAG
-2035 FSPIGLDLAL
+2035 FSPIGLDFAL

-2057 FTGGLYGHG
+2057 FTGGLYGDG

-2237 GVWSAGRLTRSANDS
+2237 GAWSAGRLTRSANDS

-2289 NANDG
+2289 NADDG
-2294 SAVVSLGYWSWDLVP
+2294 SAVVSLGYWSWDLAP

-2332 SGDFWDFGTN
+2332 SGDFWDFGTD

-2419 APSCAFADNELRATT
+2419 APSCAFADNEVRATT

-2485 AETTTLIIDY
+2485 AETTTLVIDY
-2495 PAEIVNSDDL
+2495 PAEITNSDDL

-2537 GARNSDGTRRGDR
+2537 GGRNPDGTRRGDP

-2563 GGATIQAVNFD
+2563 GRATIQAVNFD
-2574 GGNFQTEPA
+2574 GGRFQTAPP
-2583 LADFVG
+2583 LTDLVG
-2589 WATIG
+2589 WATIEL
-2594 VYSGFVGND
+2594 YSALKPN

-2608 QLREVP
+2608 ELREVP

-2718 YQVSDYRGVETSAG
+2718 YQVSDYRGMETSAG

-2740 VDNEVLSLRREFDG
+2740 VDNEALSLRREFDG
-2754 GAYDWTRAEAYSYS
+2754 AAYDWKRAEAYSYS

-2780 LSEGPEFD
+2780 LNDNPEFD
-2788 LDGTS
+2788 LDGSS

-2814 DADGSVS
+2814 DAVGSVS

-2831 LSLHYI
+2831 LGLHYI

-2855 FTPIGDPTAPFI
+2855 FTPIGDTDAPFLGI
-2867 GRFDGNGKVVQNL
+2867 FEGRGNVVQNL

-2926 VLAGAGNAMD
+2926 VLAGTDNSMGN
-2936 ELWFSGQIFQSSLS
+2936 LWFSGRIAQSSS
-2950 NVTVYAGGVIGRH
+2950 SHYAGGVVGRQRQVRNTGLGIIIGA
-2963 RQQNNPGVGGGLVQ
+2963 
-2977 GLWAAGEIEVEGG
+2977 WAAGEIEVAGG
-2990 GAENAGGIV
+2990 SETAGGIV
-2999 GRLESDGS
+2999 GRLESNGNQDT
-3007 FGLDLEWFSYIA
+3007 DLEWVSYIA
-3019 STIGGVYGSV
+3019 SPIGGVYGSV
-3029 AIDFVSD
+3029 AVDPLPTVR
-3036 SKEAY
+3036 EAY

-3048 LPADPSGTAV
+3048 LPANLTVGVV
-3058 ESLQSLQTDAG
+3058 ESLQTLQIGTGLVVVESLQ
-3069 LLRFDEGTNDDFPVL
+3069 FSEGTNNDFPVL
-3084 KAFSASR
+3084 KTFSASR

-3099 LTRIRDKDGTALAL
+3099 LTRIVDNDGTALGI
-3113 DGTIPAQNFGRMRLD
+3113 DGAIPAQNFGRMRLD
-3128 TNGLAANNGTDQ
+3128 TNGLAADNGTDK

-3146 VFVDDAL
+3146 AFVDDAL

-3211 QTFTGDEGQTLT
+3211 QTFTGGRGQTLT

-3255 NHQPG
+3255 NHQP
-3260 DDAFSFTANL
+3260 DDAAFSFTANL

-3301 EIFDSDNALRII
+3301 EIFDSDNAIRII
-3313 PLRLSREGVI
+3313 PLRLSREGATY
-3323 IDQEILARSAPR
+3323 DQEIAVRSSPR
-3335 FVALLDALTLNLPI
+3335 FVASSLDSLTLNLPI
-3349 IVGDTIAIDPLAIWH
+3349 IVGDTIAIDLLAIWH
-3364 LDDAND
+3364 LDEAND

-3375 DDGGLPFSFEKNG
+3375 GDGGLPFSIEQNG

-3418 HNFTLRLTA
+3418 HNFTLGLTA
-3427 EHERLRRAFVATV
+3427 EHEKLRRAFVATV

-3449 YEFAKR
+3449 YEFATM
-3455 NENGEL
+3455 NDDDEL

-3467 LLGNN
+3467 LIGNN
-3472 VLDGLIPRLPVP
+3472 VRDGLIPRLPVP
-3484 IYNVWQLQAVNGAGE
+3484 IYNVWQLQAASGASE

-3512 ARAIALLGENAEER
+3512 ARAAEWVALLGENAEDR
-3526 LGRHYRLMNDIDA
+3526 IGRHYRLMNDIDA
-3539 YPTRQWGD
+3539 YPTRQWGA

-3577 RNDASLMG
+3577 RNHASLMG
-3585 VLAGAVSNLGVE
+3585 VLAGTVSNLGVE
-3597 DVLVVADGDDA
+3597 DVLVIADGDDA
-3608 QIGAIAASV
+3608 QIGGLAASV
-3617 AFGGSIDSSW
+3617 AFGGRIDFSW
-3627 AAGRGNGGD
+3627 AAGRGNGGG
-3636 SDGYSFGGLAGAMAG
+3636 SDGYSFGGLAGAMAV

-3656 GSWAAVDMTDAKG
+3656 RSWAAVDMTDAKG
-3669 RGDSAGGLVGELS
+3669 RGDSAGGLVGELNS
-3682 GIESQNATLRA
+3682 TESQSATLRTA
-3693 VWSAG
+3693 WSAG

-3709 GAIGLASYPGLLDI
+3709 GALGFAGFRVIDALDFAGF
-3723 RLTGV
+3723 RVGGV
-3728 WSVGEVE
+3728 WSAGEVE
-3735 TNTTVSVGGFLGELA
+3735 AANDTAAVGGFAGILSTPAFLSVIVDGLTVTVFRGGPTVTMNDVPVTVLRGGSPTVIIKDITVTMNATVIRDLIEA
-3750 SQTTVSVG
+3750 RPFQTDTV
-3758 TGAKAA
+3758 
-3764 FWSPEISGLI
+3764 FWSPQISDLAN
-3774 DAVGL
+3774 AVGGFEGGGDDA
-3779 TNAGSTT
+3779 NI
-3786 AVVEFGSLQ
+3786 FGVDLQ
-3795 TLNLSLFGVS
+3795 TLALQAVVLSIDVQP
-3805 LQTLSV
+3805 LQTLTLILTVTQLSD
-3811 AQIGDDFNVGRSNDF
+3811 AFDVGGQNDF
-3826 PLITLFEQSQA
+3826 PLISFPPEQPQA
-3837 LQAAHLARALT
+3837 RQAAHLARALT
-3848 QIKGVGDAAFPR
+3848 QIKGAGDAAFPR
-3860 YVNGPLRLSR
+3860 YVDGPLRLLR
-3870 SDYYYLSIATD
+3870 SDYSYLSIASN

-3931 PDVANNSPITVRWE
+3931 PDVANNSPISVRWE
-3945 IWSGEGGEGYT
+3945 IWSGEEGEGHT
-3956 LTVDYSVSFESPPGE
+3956 LTMDYSVSFESPPGE

-3980 VPANAMQ
+3980 VPANART
-3987 GDPVLTLHFPGGHI
+3987 GDSVLTLHFPGGHV
-4001 NSFLLTNGL
+4001 NSFLMNGF

-4021 NLLRSPRK
+4021 SLSRFPHA

-4034 HARVTLSVQSIQGA
+4034 QARVTVSVQSIEGTA
-4048 THGDV
+4048 PPVGEERGPFRPADPTSLDEV
-4053 LLDDLPRVFNEVEIV
+4053 LLDGNIFVPRVFNEVPIV

-4075 INGPSNKVITVMSET
+4075 INGPSNKVITVASET
-4090 QATAGYALDLSPVL
+4090 QATAGYTLDLG
-4104 SAGLSIWHND
+4104 AGLSIWHND
-4114 DDDEFFSLSQP
+4114 DADEFFALSQP
-4125 RDDFTVD
+4125 GDDFTVD

-4145 GEIPLTLRLTDA
+4145 GEIPLTLRLIDA
-4157 PSGVNATFSF
+4157 PSGVNARFSS
-4167 LLLVDGDKVA
+4167 LLRVMRDGDDEDEVA
-4177 IANRLFEAKIERGE
+4177 TVKRLFEAQIERGE
-4191 VDWLGDLDLDGTLNA
+4191 VDWLGDLDADGTLNA
-4206 YDWTPGIRV
+4206 YDWTPGPRITSTV
-4215 TGNVTMTLPDNSISV
+4215 GGI
-4230 AIVLTEVTILGD
+4230 IHLTPVNILGD

-4247 MRPWPIYN
+4247 MLPWPIYN
-4255 VWQLQAINSVGV
+4255 VWQLQAISGVSV

-4276 LQLFSEGGDNL
+4276 LRLFSEDGDNL

-4321 IGYFDGNG
+4321 TGYFDGNG
-4329 KAVRGLY
+4329 KVMRGIY
-4336 IDRVLDQIG
+4336 IDRALDRIG

-4351 GATIVGLG
+4351 SATIVGLG
-4359 VEDGRIGGNAGVAAG
+4359 VEDGRIGGNVGVAAG

-4383 EIIDSWFSGRIDTV
+4383 EIIDSWFSGKVDETA
-4397 GDNAIG
+4397 GDGAIG
-4403 GLAGILTLSADSKL
+4403 GLAGILALSADSKL
-4417 AGAWVAGRIESRD
+4417 AGAWVAGRIESRN

-4439 GKTIPSSA
+4439 GRTIPSSA
-4447 TIEFEGVWSI
+4447 TIEFEGVWSL

-4471 HEGLASDFS
+4471 HDGLASDFS

-4496 SDGNSAGIRTAQTLR
+4496 SAGNSAGIRTAQTLR
-4511 AVQISATVGAG
+4511 AEQISATVGAG
-4522 ADVGSDEDFPLLNA
+4522 ADVGSDEDFPLLKA

-4561 SELPRGYARLAAL
+4561 RELPRGYARLAAL

-4651 TELTLR
+4651 TALTLR

-4664 GSFNNAET
+4664 GPFNAEI

-4684 VGTAERLNDSSA
+4684 AGTAERLNDSSA

-4713 YHRGATDSLLL
+4713 YHRGAADSSLL

-4743 DDDDNSNTVLACEA
+4743 DDDDNPNSALACEA
-4757 LNGGLSARSK
+4757 NSPLIGGLSARSK
-4767 YNAGLIFFSVENTD
+4767 YNTGLIFFKVENTD
-4781 GDLVGAASDCR
+4781 GDLVGAVSDCR
-4792 IVIPAAMTGAPFTAV
+4792 VVIPAAMMGAPFMAV

-4840 GVDDSPLLPLPV
+4840 GDDDSPLLPLPV

-4864 RIDDDDNSNT
+4864 RIDDDDNSDT

-4889 VQSQYDGALIRFSVE
+4889 VRSQYDDALIRFSVE

-4914 SNCRIVIPAAMT
+4914 SDCRIVIPVATT
-4926 GAPFTA
+4926 GAPFMA
-4932 VLTFEIVE
+4932 VLTFEIIE
-4940 GGVRQTVT
+4940 GGTRQTVT
-4948 RRHRI
+4948 RRYRI
-4953 TRDYLPRVYL
+4953 AHDYLPRVY
-4963 VSVSTEGDEVTL
+4963 VVGDGDGVDDSL
-4975 PLLPLPVETPFPSTG
+4975 LLPLPVETPFPSTG
-4990 DLILRI
+4990 NLTLRI

-5033 RNTDRELV
+5033 RNTDGELV
-5041 GTVSGCRIVI
+5041 GTVSGCQIAI

-5062 ILTFEIGEGEA
+5062 VLTFEIGEGETR
-5073 LQTVTRHH
+5073 QTVTRRH